1 MLNDIVKQ
9 LKILS
14 NYKIDDISALNVLH
28 AKLNHLFSFKG
39 VKFVSVNNPNKPV
52 VLSYYA
58 FNFVQSGG
66 VKDKLADD
74 IDLYLLSFFDEYIK
88 SYNERRL
95 DLIELKHIKEMQS
108 VDDKTEKNRKK
119 KEHDDELK
127 KFKKLHK
134 KISNATMSSL
144 YESAQMIE
152 ESGIG
157 SLMFQNT
164 EFVVFYKD
172 IVINKDRVKGEFLDT
187 LYGLYDGTL
196 SGTNTTT
203 TERGTLKDIALSCL
217 FMSSPKILEKSEK
230 MTEEFKDVLE
240 QGIAR
245 RSFVYFDKNKNYY
258 KENIQYPSKD
268 EKINAIIKLKKY
280 SNIIEQIFNSIEDG
294 TVFEFSDEADQESM
308 KWAAIMDERCAK
320 FYTFTDTLRDEENI
334 LCINLGNSNWK
345 ITKLAVLY
353 HILSGGNG
361 KVTSDNFISAA
372 NFFEKTHNCLE
383 NLLNNKSSTDYENL
397 YNYLVQNRN
406 KFISKMD
413 LRKQKF
419 VRWKDFS
426 VWFKDAI
433 PELVEMCKKNNLCIG
448 STCTGDRNQGI
459 EIAIFDP
466 CSYDYKIIE
475 SDNEGKV
482 IKAVLVDK
490 SNTGLLEIDNLEIE

>member
-1 MLNDIVKQ
+1 MLNDIVQQ

-39 VKFVSVNNPNKPV
+39 IKFMSVNNPNKPT

-66 VKDKLADD
+66 VKDKLVND

-88 SYNERRL
+88 TYNETRL
-95 DLIELKHIKEMQS
+95 NKLEIKHIREIQS
-108 VDDKTEKNRKK
+108 ISDQPEKNRKK

-127 KFKKLHK
+127 RFKKLHK

-152 ESGIG
+152 QEKSG

-172 IVINKDRVKGEFLDT
+172 IVVNRDRTKGEFLDT
-187 LYGLYDGTL
+187 LYGLYDGNL

-203 TERGTLKDIALSCL
+203 TERGSIKDIALSCL

-258 KENIQYPSKD
+258 KEGVKYASYE
-268 EKINAIIKLKKY
+268 EKIEAITKLKKY
-280 SNIIEQIFNSIEDG
+280 SNIIEQIFNNITEG
-294 TVFEFSDEADQESM
+294 TIFEFSSEANKESM
-308 KWAAIMDERCAK
+308 KWGFKMDEECSK
-320 FYTFTDTLRDEENI
+320 FYTFTDNLRDEENI

-353 HILSGGNG
+353 HILNGCGGSVQVESFN
-361 KVTSDNFISAA
+361 KASE
-372 NFFEKTHNCLE
+372 FFMKTHKCLE
-383 NLLNNKSSTDYENL
+383 NLLNNKASSDYENL
-397 YNYLVQNRN
+397 YNYLIQNIN
-406 KFISKMD
+406 KFISKGN
-413 LRKQKF
+413 LRNQKF
-419 VRWKDFS
+419 VKWKDFS
-426 VWFKDAI
+426 NWFKEAI
-433 PELVEMCKKNNLCIG
+433 PELQDMCKRNNLCIG
-448 STCTGDRNQGI
+448 STCTGDRNQGY

-466 CSYDYKIIE
+466 SVYEYKITK
-475 SDNEGKV
+475 SDDKGNV
-482 IKAVLVDK
+482 INAILIDK
-490 SNTGLLEIDNLEIE
+490 SKCGLIEIEEL

>member
-1 MLNDIVKQ
+1 MLDDIVQQ

-39 VKFVSVNNPNKPV
+39 IKFMSVNNPNKPT

-66 VKDKLADD
+66 IKDKLVDD

-88 SYNERRL
+88 TYNETRL
-95 DLIELKHIKEMQS
+95 NKLEIKHIKEIQNIS
-108 VDDKTEKNRKK
+108 DQPEKNRKK

-127 KFKKLHK
+127 RFKKLHK

-152 ESGIG
+152 QEKSG

-172 IVINKDRVKGEFLDT
+172 IVVNRDKTKGEFLDT
-187 LYGLYDGTL
+187 LYGLYDGNL

-203 TERGTLKDIALSCL
+203 TERGSIKDIALSCL

-230 MTEEFKDVLE
+230 MTDEFKDVLE

-258 KENIQYPSKD
+258 KEGVEYASYEQ
-268 EKINAIIKLKKY
+268 KIAAITKLKKY
-280 SNIIEQIFNSIEDG
+280 SNIIEKIFNNIPEG
-294 TVFEFSDEADQESM
+294 TIFEFSDEANKESM
-308 KWAAIMDERCAK
+308 KWGFKMDEECSK
-320 FYTFTDTLRDEENI
+320 FYTFTDNLRDEENI

-345 ITKLAVLY
+345 ITKLAILY
-353 HILSGGNG
+353 HILDGKSD
-361 KVTSDNFISAA
+361 KVTVESFNKATE
-372 NFFEKTHNCLE
+372 FFEKTHKCLE
-383 NLLNNKSSTDYENL
+383 NLLNNKASSDYENL

-406 KFISKMD
+406 KFISTMD
-413 LRKQKF
+413 IRKQKF
-419 VRWKDFS
+419 VKWKEFS
-426 VWFKDAI
+426 NWFKDAPNEI
-433 PELVEMCKKNNLCIG
+433 EELCKKNGLCAGTTYI
-448 STCTGDRNQGI
+448 GDRNQGFAI
-459 EIAIFDP
+459 SIFDP
-466 CSYDYKIIE
+466 NKFRYEVISNN
-475 SDNEGKV
+475 DNRVVAK
-482 IKAVLVDK
+482 LVDIEK
-490 SNTGLLEIDNLEIE
+490 SKPNYTDSLD